1 MGEELC
7 TEFGAGYRLVQSCE
21 CFFGLVHAYNERFID
36 EQAIEFHQR
45 FSSLL
50 TNVGQMRNTGVELE
64 VRSNNIKT
72 KDFSWTT
79 AFNLSHNKNKILK
92 LADLPWFVDGRY
104 VRKEGYPFNTIY
116 LREYAG
122 WILRLEVPCI
132 MITNRMRMAI
142 IPKIK

>member
-1 MGEELC
+1 MSKQLNSISG
-7 TEFGAGYRLVQSCE
+7 
-21 CFFGLVHAYNERFID
+21 
-36 EQAIEFHQR
+36 

-122 WILRLEVPCI
+122 GWILRPEVPCI

-142 IPKIK
+142 IQK